1 MTQLITT
8 VTKEPLFAGA
18 VKKRGAYMLWFDR
31 NGLPACTNMPGPSW
45 RSCVICG
52 NLCVQYKVLED
63 GARMCAACGKF
74 EVEEL
79 QNV

>member
-1 MTQLITT
+1 MTELITH

-18 VKKRGAYMLWFDR
+18 VKHARGFMLWFDR
-31 NGLPACTNMPGPSW
+31 NGLPACTNMSGPSW
-45 RSCVICG
+45 RCCVICG

-74 EVEEL
+74 EPEEL
-79 QNV
+79 QAV